1 MNEISKINMPE
12 MTVSRRSFMGGAA
25 GLTFAV
31 TVVGVAGDAAEAL
44 GATGDNRLN
53 AYITVSPDDTVTIVA
68 PAMEMGQGIMTCL
81 PMIVAEYMDAD
92 WDKVKVELAPSNPKL
107 YGNPIFRGI
116 QHTVASLSVMGYW
129 KPLTMAGAQARQ
141 VLIDA
146 CAAKWGVSAAE
157 CSTQPGK
164 VVHGSGKSMTY
175 GEIAK
180 FAKAPSEMPKVDPDK
195 VKTPAN
201 YSILGKDVGRVDV
214 PSKTNGTAQYG
225 MDVQVPGMLYASIQ
239 RSPVS
244 KAKPMSVNDA
254 DVMKVEGV
262 KRVVKLPYG
271 VAVVGETV
279 EATKAGREALDVK
292 WSEAPGDA
300 FDSAKAIDEYRAHA
314 RKPHVAPIEWKKKGD
329 ADAGMKAAAEIKSF
343 EFSTEHTYHAQME
356 PMNAT
361 AKVSADSK
369 SAEIWAST
377 QGPSIATFA
386 AAKVLK
392 TKPQN
397 ITLHPQMIGGGFGR
411 RAQPDFVVDAV
422 LVSKILG
429 GGTPVKVIYSRE
441 DDVAAGRMRP
451 MTAHKIDV
459 GLDKDGNIVGWKHRV
474 VGESAIGYTNP
485 DRLKKSKGKDIL
497 VMKGSEIPFYKIANW
512 KTEHVREKRGARLS
526 AWRGIGAGYTKFAV
540 EVTIDELARDQGV
553 DPLEYRLKLAAN
565 PRVEKVLQ
573 TVADMSDWKRKR
585 TDTALGMAFAEY
597 NGTLSCGVAECS
609 VDADGKIKVHNFWM
623 SVDPGIPLHPDN
635 IVAQMESGIIYG
647 LSHSLKEQVT
657 LEGGMVQ
664 QSNFHDYEVFRQS
677 DVPNIEVKVLAGGG
691 KATAV
696 GELGLP
702 STPGAVANA
711 IRALNG
717 AKLRHMPFTPERVKE
732 AMKG

>member
-1 MNEISKINMPE
+1 
-12 MTVSRRSFMGGAA
+12 
-25 GLTFAV
+25 
-31 TVVGVAGDAAEAL
+31 
-44 GATGDNRLN
+44 
-53 AYITVSPDDTVTIVA
+53 
-68 PAMEMGQGIMTCL
+68 
-81 PMIVAEYMDAD
+81 
-92 WDKVKVELAPSNPKL
+92 
-107 YGNPIFRGI
+107 
-116 QHTVASLSVMGYW
+116 
-129 KPLTMAGAQARQ
+129 
-141 VLIDA
+141 
-146 CAAKWGVSAAE
+146 
-157 CSTQPGK
+157 
-164 VVHGSGKSMTY
+164 
-175 GEIAK
+175 
-180 FAKAPSEMPKVDPDK
+180 
-195 VKTPAN
+195 
-201 YSILGKDVGRVDV
+201 
-214 PSKTNGTAQYG
+214 
-225 MDVQVPGMLYASIQ
+225 
-239 RSPVS
+239 
-244 KAKPMSVNDA
+244 
-254 DVMKVEGV
+254 
-262 KRVVKLPYG
+262 
-271 VAVVGETV
+271 
-279 EATKAGREALDVK
+279 
-292 WSEAPGDA
+292 
-300 FDSAKAIDEYRAHA
+300 
-314 RKPHVAPIEWKKKGD
+314 
-329 ADAGMKAAAEIKSF
+329 
-343 EFSTEHTYHAQME
+343 
-356 PMNAT
+356 
-361 AKVSADSK
+361 
-369 SAEIWAST
+369 
-377 QGPSIATFA
+377 
-386 AAKVLK
+386 
-392 TKPQN
+392 
-397 ITLHPQMIGGGFGR
+397 
-411 RAQPDFVVDAV
+411 
-422 LVSKILG
+422 
-429 GGTPVKVIYSRE
+429 VKVIYSRE